1 MEEIFPRVVFS
12 IAGIPVRNTVVS
24 TWVAMALIIIGAWVA
39 QRRAPALVDLLI
51 DFLRKT
57 IGDVM
62 GGIDPDPFVPFLG
75 TLIVFL
81 LLANN
86 LGVVP
91 LVETPT
97 KDVNAPIALAVVVF
111 AAVYVFGIRQKG
123 LIGYLKELVT
133 PLFALDLI
141 GQLSRTLSLSLRL
154 FGNIIATEIVVA
166 VIYRLVKPIA
176 PLPMIGLGMVT
187 GVLQAYIFTILA
199 TSAISSAVQP
209 RSPQ

>member
-1 MEEIFPRVVFS
+1 MEEVFPRVVFS

-24 TWVAMALIIIGAWVA
+24 TWVTMVLIIIGAWIV
-39 QRRAPALVDLLI
+39 QRRAPMLVEILI
-51 DFLRKT
+51 DFLRNT

-75 TLIVFL
+75 SLIIFL

-86 LGVVP
+86 IGVVP
-91 LVETPT
+91 LVQTPT
-97 KDVNAPIALAVVVF
+97 KDINTPVALAVIVF
-111 AAVYVFGIRQKG
+111 VAVYAFGIRQKG
-123 LIGYLKELVT
+123 LLGYLKELVT
-133 PLFALDLI
+133 PLFLLDLI

-166 VIYRLVKPIA
+166 VIYRLVRPVA
-176 PLPMIGLGMVT
+176 PLPLLGLGMVT
-187 GVLQAYIFTILA
+187 GVLQAYIFMILA

-209 RSPQ
+209 RNSK

>member
-1 MEEIFPRVVFS
+1 MEEVFPRVVFS

-24 TWVAMALIIIGAWVA
+24 TWVTMVLIIIGAWIV
-39 QRRAPALVDLLI
+39 QRRAPMLVEILI
-51 DFLRKT
+51 DFLRNT

-75 TLIVFL
+75 SLIIFL

-86 LGVVP
+86 IGVVP
-91 LVETPT
+91 LVQTPT
-97 KDVNAPIALAVVVF
+97 KDINTPVALAVIVF
-111 AAVYVFGIRQKG
+111 VAVYAVGIRQKG
-123 LIGYLKELVT
+123 LLGYLKELVT
-133 PLFALDLI
+133 PLFLLDLI

-166 VIYRLVKPIA
+166 VIYRLVRPVA
-176 PLPMIGLGMVT
+176 PLPLLGLGMVT
-187 GVLQAYIFTILA
+187 GVLQAYIFMILA

-209 RSPQ
+209 RNSK

>member
-1 MEEIFPRVVFS
+1 MEEVFPRVVLY

-24 TWVAMALIIIGAWVA
+24 TWITMAVIIIGAWVA
-39 QRRAPALVDLLI
+39 QRRAPGLVEMLI
-51 DFLRKT
+51 DFLRTT

-62 GGIDPDPFVPFLG
+62 GGLDPDPFVPFLG

-86 LGVVP
+86 IGVVP
-91 LVETPT
+91 LVDTPT
-97 KDVNAPIALAVVVF
+97 TDINVPAALAILVF
-111 AAVYVFGIRQKG
+111 LAVYIFGIRQKG
-123 LIGYLKELVT
+123 FIGYVKELLS
-133 PLFALDLI
+133 PMLILDLI
-141 GQLSRTLSLSLRL
+141 SDVSRTVSMSLRL

-176 PLPMIGLGMVT
+176 PLTMVVLGLVT
-187 GVLQAYIFTILA
+187 GVLQAYIFMVLA

-209 RSPQ
+209 RNTK